1 VNKLS
6 IRSKIGLLIVFSFI
20 SLLLIGAAGW
30 FSVQSSERSASFV
43 YKNNVV
49 PMSLLRSVNENLK
62 EIRYRMAAVS
72 LDQLPFVASNV
83 HLREARVAIE
93 RDWIKFQSL
102 VRKDSLAD
110 DQKKEMEK
118 VEKTLSEKLPPFLD
132 RLAGAYRDENIKKVM
147 SLLEDEWPK
156 IHGGTIKPMNNL
168 LPLFESA
175 VANSF
180 EQSEIDTKQTKYIL
194 LSLFLSLL
202 VLLIIVGFWIS
213 AQIVRSLSSMQTAL
227 HDIELTADFS
237 KRVVVTSNDEI
248 GKTARVLNDLLAAQQ
263 AVINEANHVMSAIAR
278 ADFSVRMQ
286 GDYAGDL
293 KTLKVGVNGSAQS
306 VAFMMGELSKVMT
319 GLQEGRFD
327 VQMDGQVPPAFR
339 HQVEQALSTIG
350 SVLSDINEVMH
361 QMNDGEFSARV
372 NSPAMGALLIM
383 KNNINSSMTSLEVA
397 ISDVVRVLVAQ
408 SGGDLTQSISARYQ
422 GQLGLL
428 GQSINTT
435 ADKIK
440 VIVTDA
446 VASSRV
452 VNAAADQVSQGS
464 ADLSSRV
471 QEQAAALERTSST
484 MHQMTSAVQSNTRN
498 AQQAAQQADD
508 VREKASQGVAVM
520 QQTIDAMSAI
530 RESSHKIS
538 DIVSLI
544 DGIAFQTNLLALNA
558 AVEAARAGE
567 HGRGFAVVASEV
579 RALAGKSAEAAKDIK
594 LLINDSVQRIELG
607 TDLADQSGEML
618 QEISRA
624 ISQVTESVGQIAIAS
639 SEQAQGIIDIHRSIH
654 EIDRVTQE
662 NAALVEETAAA
673 AGSLDEQAGVLRSNM
688 AFFNTESN
696 TAYRPAAL
704 PPPQKN

>member
-6 IRSKIGLLIVFSFI
+6 IRSKIGLLVVFSFL

-43 YKNNVV
+43 YKDNVV
-49 PMSLLRSVNENLK
+49 PIGLLRSVNENLK

-72 LDQLPFVASNV
+72 LEQLPFVASNV

-93 RDWIKFQSL
+93 QDWVKFQSL
-102 VRKDSLAD
+102 ITKESLAD
-110 DQKKEMEK
+110 EQKKQMEK
-118 VEKTLSEKLPPFLD
+118 VEKTLSEKLPKFLD
-132 RLAGAYRDENIKKVM
+132 RLSEAYHDENIKKVM
-147 SLLEDEWPK
+147 SLLEEDWPK

-180 EQSEIDTKQTKYIL
+180 EQSEVDTKQTKYIL

-202 VLLIIVGFWIS
+202 VLLIVVGFWIS

-237 KRVVVTSNDEI
+237 KRVIVTSNDEI

-263 AVINEANHVMSAIAR
+263 AAIDEANSVIAAIAQ
-278 ADFSVRMQ
+278 ADFSQRMT
-286 GDYAGDL
+286 GHYVGDL
-293 KTLKVGVNGSAQS
+293 DALKQGVNASAQS
-306 VAFMMGELSKVMT
+306 VAFMMGELSKVMA
-319 GLQEGRFD
+319 GLQAGRFD
-327 VQMDGQVPPAFR
+327 IQMDERVPQAFR
-339 HQVEQALSTIG
+339 HQVEQALATIDA
-350 SVLSDINEVMH
+350 VLNDINEVMN

-372 NSPAMGALLIM
+372 NSPALGALLIM
-383 KNNINSSMTSLEVA
+383 KNKINSSMTSLEVA

-428 GQSINTT
+428 GQSINAT

-440 VIVTDA
+440 AIVSDA
-446 VASSRV
+446 VQSAYI
-452 VNAAADQVSQGS
+452 VNDAAGQVSRGS
-464 ADLSSRV
+464 ADLSFRV

-484 MHQMTSAVQSNTRN
+484 MNQMTSAVQSNTRN
-498 AQQAAQQADD
+498 AEQAARQADD
-508 VREKASQGVAVM
+508 VKAKALQGAAVM

-567 HGRGFAVVASEV
+567 HGRGFAVVAGEV
-579 RALAGKSAEAAKDIK
+579 RTLAGKSADAAKDIK
-594 LLINDSVQRIELG
+594 HLINDSVQRIESG
-607 TDLADQSGEML
+607 TRLADLSGERL
-618 QEISRA
+618 QEINQA
-624 ISQVTESVGQIAIAS
+624 IGLVTDSVGQIAAAS
-639 SEQAQGIIDIHRSIH
+639 AEQAFGITQVHHAIHDIDQM
-654 EIDRVTQE
+654 TQE
-662 NAALVEETAAA
+662 NAALVEETTAAA
-673 AGSLDEQAGVLRSNM
+673 NSLGEQANVLQDNM
-688 AFFNTESN
+688 SFFKTGSS
-696 TAYRPAAL
+696 L
-704 PPPQKN
+704 PLRKQDPKLLS

>member
-1 VNKLS
+1 MNKLS
-6 IRSKIGLLIVFSFI
+6 IRSKIGLLVVFSFL

-43 YKNNVV
+43 YKDNVV
-49 PMSLLRSVNENLK
+49 PIGLLRSVNENLK

-72 LDQLPFVASNV
+72 LEQLPFVASNV

-93 RDWIKFQSL
+93 QDWVKFQSL
-102 VRKDSLAD
+102 ITKESLAD
-110 DQKKEMEK
+110 EQKKQMEK
-118 VEKTLSEKLPPFLD
+118 VEKTLSEKLPKFLD
-132 RLAGAYRDENIKKVM
+132 RLSEAYHDENIKKVM
-147 SLLEDEWPK
+147 SLLEEDWPK

-180 EQSEIDTKQTKYIL
+180 EQSEVDTKQTKYIL

-202 VLLIIVGFWIS
+202 VLLIVVGFWIS

-237 KRVVVTSNDEI
+237 KRVIVTSNDEI

-263 AVINEANHVMSAIAR
+263 AAIDEANSVIAAIAQ
-278 ADFSVRMQ
+278 ADFSQRMT
-286 GDYAGDL
+286 GHYVGDL
-293 KTLKVGVNGSAQS
+293 DALKQGVNASAQS
-306 VAFMMGELSKVMT
+306 VAFMMGELSKVMA
-319 GLQEGRFD
+319 GLQAGRFD
-327 VQMDGQVPPAFR
+327 IQMDERVPQAFR
-339 HQVEQALSTIG
+339 HQVEQALATIDA
-350 SVLSDINEVMH
+350 VLNDINEVMN

-372 NSPAMGALLIM
+372 NSPALGALLIM
-383 KNNINSSMTSLEVA
+383 KNKINSSMTSLEVA

-428 GQSINTT
+428 GQSINAT

-440 VIVTDA
+440 AIVSDA
-446 VASSRV
+446 VQSAYI
-452 VNAAADQVSQGS
+452 VNDAAGQVSRGS
-464 ADLSSRV
+464 ADLSFRV

-484 MHQMTSAVQSNTRN
+484 MNQMTSAVQSNTRN
-498 AQQAAQQADD
+498 AEQAARQADD
-508 VREKASQGVAVM
+508 VKAKALQGAAVM

-567 HGRGFAVVASEV
+567 HGRGFAVVAGEV
-579 RALAGKSAEAAKDIK
+579 RTLAGKSADAAKDIK
-594 LLINDSVQRIELG
+594 HLINDSVQRIESG
-607 TDLADQSGEML
+607 TRLADLSGERL
-618 QEISRA
+618 QEINQA
-624 ISQVTESVGQIAIAS
+624 IGLVTDSVGQIAAAS
-639 SEQAQGIIDIHRSIH
+639 AEQAFGITQVHHAIHDIDQM
-654 EIDRVTQE
+654 TQE
-662 NAALVEETAAA
+662 NAALVEETTAAA
-673 AGSLDEQAGVLRSNM
+673 NSLGEQANVLQDNM
-688 AFFNTESN
+688 SFFKTGSS
-696 TAYRPAAL
+696 L
-704 PPPQKN
+704 PLRKQDPKLLS